1 MRLLY
6 SSVVLLVASATTEAA
21 EISAGSGVAAMAE
34 WLALLLL
41 VPVIVAPVVLL
52 VGFAGCGSL
61 LNLDPSRFEP
71 GTPPPPEQKVIV
83 IDSAD
88 GEDVITIKL
97 TWHSDFAL
105 SDLVFDRAN
114 PDSTTTT
121 FAPPPTAQPSPFD
134 DSDGLEAAKSYT
146 YTLRDE
152 SSGEKSAEVTGTT
165 LGFETTFE
173 ATFDPT
179 LDGDG
184 SGWEGYTLVQRIE
197 PAALTPISR
206 TQVKQARI
214 TLFAATTSGAS
225 IDKISISP
233 ANPASAQE
241 YDSNGTPTAVYDP
254 MPPVPLVV
262 AAGGSVTLPPVNY
275 IADIGQPM
283 LIAIDFTPA
292 PPASGVKRAP
302 VMPTMARAW
311 WRAATAEAM
320 SDTRSPGYSSTD
332 AVYLIGRVEI
342 G

>member
-1 MRLLY
+1 
-6 SSVVLLVASATTEAA
+6 
-21 EISAGSGVAAMAE
+21 MAE
-34 WLALLLL
+34 WLILILL
-41 VPVIVAPVVLL
+41 VPAIVAPVLLL
-52 VGFAGCGSL
+52 VGFAGCTAV
-61 LNLDPSRFEP
+61 LDLDDKTFGT
-71 GTPPPPEQKVIV
+71 GTPDTPPTPEKKVIV

-88 GEDVITIKL
+88 GQDVITIKL

-105 SDLVFDRAN
+105 SDLVFDRTKVE
-114 PDSTTTT
+114 DGSSIT
-121 FAPPPTAQPSPFD
+121 FDAQPSPFD

-146 YTLRDE
+146 YTLRHE
-152 SSGEKSAEVTGTT
+152 SGSEKSAEVTGTT

-173 ATFDPT
+173 TTFDPT
-179 LDGDG
+179 LDGDAT
-184 SGWEGYTLVQRIE
+184 GWEGYTLVQRIE
-197 PAALTPISR
+197 PAALTPINR
-206 TQVKQARI
+206 QVKQARI
-214 TLFAATTSGAS
+214 TLFAATTSDAS

-262 AAGGSVTLPPVNY
+262 AAGTSVTLPPVNY

-292 PPASGVKRAP
+292 PPASGVKRAA

-320 SDTRSPGYSSTD
+320 SDTRSPGYGSSD
-332 AVYLIGRVEI
+332 VVDLIGRVEI